1 MSAAALRLRA
11 LPWLVRVGIS
21 GVVAA
26 LALGLWASLEHVREH
41 HQNRDGAFGVSRE
54 DLLGAYH
61 GVSVPAPL
69 VTALERGHPETLAV
83 ADRAALLEWLR
94 GANVSQRYDDPDL
107 GERAPAELIGAACL
121 SCHAR
126 RATDGDAI
134 GESVPLEYWD
144 DVAKLAQPKELAPTP
159 RAILVT
165 STHTHA
171 LALGT
176 LAAVVGSLA
185 WATRFGRLRE
195 LVIAAMGV
203 GLAAD
208 LASWWLVRESASWLW
223 LLIGGGALYAASTA
237 LALVLVLAELWLP
250 RRD

>member
-1 MSAAALRLRA
+1 MSPSGFRLRA
-11 LPWLVRVGIS
+11 LPLFVRLGLC
-21 GVVAA
+21 GALAA

-41 HQNRDGAFGVSRE
+41 HQARDGAPGVSRE

-69 VTALERGHPETLAV
+69 VTALERGHPETLPA
-83 ADRAALLEWLR
+83 AERAELLAWLR
-94 GANVSQRYDDPDL
+94 GPELSQRYDDPDL
-107 GERAPAELIGAACL
+107 GERAPAERIGRACL
-121 SCHAR
+121 QCHAR
-126 RATDGDAI
+126 RATDGSGI
-134 GESVPLEYWD
+134 GEQLPLEYWD
-144 DVAKLAQPKELAPTP
+144 DVAKLAQAKELVATP

-176 LAAVVGSLA
+176 LSVLLGALV

-195 LVIAAMGV
+195 LVIAAQGIA
-203 GLAAD
+203 LAAD

-223 LLIGGGALYAASTA
+223 LLVGSGALYAASTA
-237 LALVLVLAELWLP
+237 LAIVLVLAELWWP